1 MIQVPASI
9 RSMLDRISLTN
20 EQSFE
25 TIASDY
31 YNKEGEIFSA
41 VVVAASF
48 KSNNVNIGTAY
59 GNPANNNP
67 KEQNYHFVRVRKT
80 AALQENKPDP
90 FLEPD
95 KNMAKQLASM
105 HYQGI
110 LLNNK
115 ANVIPKE
122 GDVWNCR
129 FLGPEKAVVI
139 LMDRVGVDKGFLSLT
154 QRDSLFQQSA
164 AEWSNNQP
172 QLMGANYPQPQQ
184 PQYRGSNNKGP
195 RNPNVVYYQA
205 KPTAPGTFSSDWWII
220 TLESII
226 ALDAGKKGDK
236 KCKWGKRYDEVCPVD
251 GRGIIG
257 IAHWQRDTL
266 NPLVDETVR
275 LLGEDIIMTWFGKSS
290 SALKAFNKTCTKT
303 SKGNPCYYKHSWWR
317 KGWESFT
324 QHPKTVE
331 IQRAVWKRKYADTS
345 EAQLA
350 GYGWPKTNRNL
361 AIIAGIRN
369 SAGSG
374 GVNKHSSNG
383 KRTPNESLAD
393 YVNNSHD
400 PKHRKKRADAVDRVF
415 PS

>member
-1 MIQVPASI
+1 MIEVPASI
-9 RSMLDRISLTN
+9 HSMLDRISLTN

-25 TIASDY
+25 TIARDY
-31 YNKEGEIFSA
+31 YNKEGEIFNA

-67 KEQNYHFVRVRKT
+67 QEQNYHFVRCRKV

-90 FLEPD
+90 FLESN
-95 KNMAKQLASM
+95 KQMAQQLAVM
-105 HYQGI
+105 HTLGV

-122 GDVWNCR
+122 GDIWSCR
-129 FLGPEKAVVI
+129 FLGPDKATI
-139 LMDRVGVDKGFLSLT
+139 LLINRVDVDKGFLSLT
-154 QRDSLFQQSA
+154 TKDSMYQTSA
-164 AEWSNNQP
+164 AEWSSNQP
-172 QLMGANYPQPQQ
+172 QLIGSGYQQPQQ
-184 PQYRGSNNKGP
+184 QYQAPKNKGP
-195 RNPNVVYYQA
+195 TNPNVVYYQS
-205 KPTAPGTFSSDWWII
+205 KPTAPGQYTPDWWII

-226 ALDAGKKGDK
+226 ALDAGIKGDK

-257 IAHWQRDTL
+257 IAHWQRETL
-266 NPLVDETVR
+266 NPLVDKAVE
-275 LLGEDIIMTWFGKSS
+275 LLGEEIIVTWFGKSS
-290 SALKAFNKTCTKT
+290 SALKAFNKTCTKK
-303 SKGNPCYYKHSWWR
+303 SKGNPCYYKHPWWR
-317 KGWESFT
+317 KGWESFV
-324 QHPKTVE
+324 QHPKTRD

-374 GVNKHSSNG
+374 GVDKHSSNG

-400 PKHRKKRADAVDRVF
+400 PSHRKKRADAVDRVF